1 MHRYFQIRSVLL
13 SPFAFLVIGELQNPY
28 SRTMALGP
36 RGQA

>member
-1 MHRYFQIRSVLL
+1 MHRYFQSRSTLL
-13 SPFAFLVIGELQNPY
+13 SLFAFLVIGELRNPY